1 MVMTDSNHVE
11 PPHSLEPSVPVE
23 LSEPFEERTRALF
36 RDSVE
41 SVDFATRSRLT
52 QARHAAIEAAAAA
65 RRKPWFYR
73 LGFLTPAAG
82 VTAAAV
88 LGVFLWMGSP
98 LGQHPATVTDGQ
110 PNLEDLEI
118 VASSE
123 EGSGDAMDM
132 LQDDVEFYDWADK
145 AANAGSATQ
154 G

>member
-1 MVMTDSNHVE
+1 MTHSNHVKPPDSME
-11 PPHSLEPSVPVE
+11 PRKPIE
-23 LSEPFEERTRALF
+23 LSESFEERSRALF
-36 RDSVE
+36 QDSVE
-41 SVDFATRSRLT
+41 GVDFAMRSRLT
-52 QARHAAIEAAAAA
+52 QARHAAIEAAADS
-65 RRKPWFYR
+65 RRRPWFSR

-88 LGVFLWMGSP
+88 LGVFLWVGSP
-98 LGQHPATVTDGQ
+98 LGQHPVTVTDGQ
-110 PNLEDLEI
+110 SNLEDLEI

-145 AANAGSATQ
+145 AANSGPATQ